1 MKLNRGVN
9 KMNCATENAL
19 NKYQEKLKKQ
29 ELSYDLFLT
38 AIDDDLMEIQDLIN
52 KVKKRALNYDDLD
65 FSEEIENLLK
75 DMI

>member
-1 MKLNRGVN
+1 
-9 KMNCATENAL
+9 MNCSTENAL

-38 AIDDDLMEIQDLIN
+38 AIDDDLVKIQELIN
-52 KVKKRALNYDDLD
+52 KVKKKADGFDGYDFTD
-65 FSEEIENLLK
+65 EIKSLFL

>member
-38 AIDDDLMEIQDLIN
+38 AIDDDLVKIQELIN
-52 KVKKRALNYDDLD
+52 KVKKKADSFDGYD
-65 FSEEIENLLK
+65 FTEEIENLLK

>member
-1 MKLNRGVN
+1 MQ
-9 KMNCATENAL
+9 CAVESYL

-38 AIDDDLMEIQDLIN
+38 EIDDDLVEIQDLIN

>member
-29 ELSYDLFLT
+29 ELSWDLFLT
-38 AIDDDLMEIQDLIN
+38 AIDDDLAEIQDLIN
-52 KVKKRALNYDDLD
+52 KV
-65 FSEEIENLLK
+65 
-75 DMI
+75 